1 VSGLAVPRPQKFSF
15 WVSAPALLLAGL
27 GLLMAL
33 METRLPTIAGL
44 ALPVEDVFLLGTGLL
59 VLLVLL
65 RTPDGAAS
73 IRTVRTWRMSAVIG
87 LAFGGCLVAGL
98 VGKVGWPNSGDEYSY
113 LFLADLLLHGR
124 IAAAPPPDPVLFTQ
138 YHVLVHGGRLF
149 SPYAPGWSM
158 LLAPFRA
165 VGAETLVNPLLTALL
180 GLTLAGALARLGIG
194 SATRGAA
201 VALVLLVPFTLFL
214 GGSFFPQT
222 LAAATVA
229 GIVWLQLGDE
239 AAPGHWR
246 KIAIGAAFG
255 LLLVTRQEVL
265 AVAAVPYAID
275 RLVIRKA
282 GVLADAAW
290 MALGFLPFVVLQLAY
305 DTALTGDPLMPPAIW
320 AGSDALLVPA
330 VSLAHRL
337 GMAVVQDLQFTGT
350 LAQFGGLPVAA
361 LALLGLG
368 VRVRARTCRFWD
380 FLLPAAILFYSFIP
394 FSGGHQYGPRYWFW
408 AWPVCVLSVV
418 TGLVEANGI
427 LKIGPRRVG
436 FEHFVAC
443 CLIATTASFA
453 GLLMTTRVYM
463 TARQAVFA
471 DVPQRTP
478 AVVLLPDRWLALWPW
493 QIAVPAPS
501 LDFTRNDMF
510 YSSPILYGRDDVDGA
525 LDRACRLPGRQ
536 VYRWIA
542 VGRLEPLVCP

>member
-1 VSGLAVPRPQKFSF
+1 
-15 WVSAPALLLAGL
+15 
-27 GLLMAL
+27 MAL
-33 METRLPTIAGL
+33 METRLPTIAGMPIVAGL
-44 ALPVEDVFLLGTGLL
+44 AFPGEHVFLLVMGLL
-59 VLLVLL
+59 ALLVSL
-65 RTPDGAAS
+65 RTPDGVAS
-73 IRTVRTWRMSAVIG
+73 IGMVPTWRMPAVIG

-124 IAAAPPPDPVLFTQ
+124 IAAAPPPDPVLFVQ
-138 YHVLVHGGRLF
+138 YHVLVHDGRLF

-165 VGAETLVNPLLTALL
+165 VGAETLVNPLLTVLL

-194 SATRGAA
+194 PAIRAA
-201 VALVLLVPFTLFL
+201 SVALVLLVPFTLFL
-214 GGSFFPQT
+214 GGSLFPQT

-239 AAPGHWR
+239 AAPVRWR
-246 KIAIGAAFG
+246 KLAIGAAFG
-255 LLLVTRQEVL
+255 VLLITRHDVL

-275 RLVIRKA
+275 RLVARRA

-290 MALGFLPFVVLQLAY
+290 MALGFLPFIALQLAY
-305 DTALTGDPLMPPAIW
+305 DTALTGDPLMPPELW

-330 VSLAHRL
+330 DSLAHRL
-337 GMAVVQDLQFTGT
+337 SVAMQQDLQFTGT

-361 LALLGLG
+361 LALLGLAA
-368 VRVRARTCRFWD
+368 RVRTRTCRFWD
-380 FLLPAAILFYSFIP
+380 FLLPAAILFYTFIP

-418 TGLVEANGI
+418 TGLVEANGSF
-427 LKIGPRRVG
+427 KIGFRRIG

-443 CLIATTASFA
+443 CLIATTASFI
-453 GLLMTTRVYM
+453 GLLATTRVYM
-463 TARQAVFA
+463 TAREAVFA

-478 AVVLLPDRWLALWPW
+478 AVVLLPNRWLALWPW
-493 QIAVPAPS
+493 QIALPAPN

-510 YSSPILYGRDDVDGA
+510 YSGPVLYGRDDVDGA

>member
-1 VSGLAVPRPQKFSF
+1 VSDLAVSRPQKSGLRAF
-15 WVSAPALLLAGL
+15 APALLLTGL

-33 METRLPTIAGL
+33 METFFPTIVGL
-44 ALPVEDVFLLGTGLL
+44 AFPAEDIFLLGIGLL
-59 VLLVLL
+59 VLLVVLW
-65 RTPDGAAS
+65 TPDGAAS
-73 IRTVRTWRMSAVIG
+73 IGTVRGWRMPTVIG

-113 LFLADLLLHGR
+113 LFLADLLLRGQ
-124 IAAAPPPDPVLFTQ
+124 ITAAPPPDPVLFEQ
-138 YHVLVHGGRLF
+138 FHLLVHGGRLF

-165 VGAETLVNPLLTALL
+165 VGAEILINPLLTVLL
-180 GLTLAGALARLGIG
+180 GLTLAGTLARLGIA

-214 GGSFFPQT
+214 GGSLFPQT
-222 LAAATVA
+222 VAAATIV

-239 AAPGHWR
+239 AAPGRWR
-246 KIAIGAAFG
+246 KLAIGAAFG
-255 LLLVTRQEVL
+255 LLLITRQDVL

-275 RLVIRKA
+275 RLVVRKA
-282 GVLADAAW
+282 GVVADAAW

-320 AGSDALLVPA
+320 AGSDALTAPTL
-330 VSLAHRL
+330 SLARRL
-337 GMAVVQDLQFTGT
+337 GMAAVQDLQFTGT

-361 LALLGLG
+361 LALLGLAA
-368 VRVRARTCRFWD
+368 RIRARTCRFWD

-418 TGLVEANGI
+418 TALVDANGT
-427 LKIGPRRVG
+427 LRIGSRRLR

-443 CLIATTASFA
+443 CLIAATASFI
-453 GLLMTTRVYM
+453 GLLVTTRAYM

-493 QIAVPAPS
+493 QIAAPASS

-510 YSSPILYGRDDVDGA
+510 YSNPILYGRDDVDGA

-542 VGRLEPLVCP
+542 VGQLEPLVCP